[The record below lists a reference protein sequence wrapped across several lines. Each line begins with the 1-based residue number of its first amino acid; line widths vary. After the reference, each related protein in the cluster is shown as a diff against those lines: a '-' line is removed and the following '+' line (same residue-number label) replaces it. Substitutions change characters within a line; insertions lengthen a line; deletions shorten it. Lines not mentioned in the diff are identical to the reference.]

1 METIFHHGINA
12 EQKFLQ
18 NTSRKLLMFRSS
30 RSQMFLK
37 ISVLKNFANLTGKHL
52 CWSLFLIQT
61 LLDSVDSV
69 KKRLQHRCYLVKFA
83 KFLKTL
89 FFIEHVFTVTVSPSG
104 TINKS
109 HVGRQQLYQ
118 ELDCR
123 SSRGNFS
130 ERAKQY
136 PQLFML
142 LS

>member
-61 LLDSVDSV
+61 LLDSADSV
-69 KKRLQHRCYLVKFA
+69 KKRLPTQMLPCE
-83 KFLKTL
+83 TCE
-89 FFIEHVFTVTVSPSG
+89 IFTVTVSPSG

-109 HVGRQQLYQ
+109 RVDRQQLYQ
-118 ELDCR
+118 ELHCR
-123 SSRGNFS
+123 RSRGNFA